1 MHSGVTGRHQ
11 GSSPRHPRSGELT
24 SPRFRG
30 RSPARTC
37 ARKTTSWC
45 ASYLPLRGELVS
57 GARLPSEPAVAE
69 HYGAAKMTIRRA
81 LRELRERGL
90 ITTVVCKGSYVS

>member
-1 MHSGVTGRHQ
+1 M
-11 GSSPRHPRSGELT
+11 
-24 SPRFRG
+24 
-30 RSPARTC
+30 
-37 ARKTTSWC
+37 
-45 ASYLPLRGELVS
+45 PLRGELVS